1 MATSIAQR
9 SDARRALPGHEIGG
23 FEPLGEASVDR
34 RQQLARLAHSLLSA
48 PEPSEAHRGPQLP
61 GESALPSRHV
71 DGLPEESLGR
81 GRGLGSPCLQDDLA
95 LDARQ
100 LGDTPELF
108 IALRSSER
116 LVDHRQALA
125 DLSDSRQPF
134 GQRAEQGRV
143 LRDEPGLAELV
154 ETGVEKPH
162 SRADIA
168 VLDEQ
173 HSIQTAAARVPDG
186 QRVSGGMLEQHGHR
200 AFGYRPVARPEGDQ
214 RRRLQGITQRHRVID
229 RPSVLDIV
237 QRDAQSLIGES
248 LEPQDARQHHAR
260 RHPLVVLKADG
271 VRPVCGGDVVSQHVL
286 EVTPCFRLV
295 SQIVERDA
303 DHPTAHE
310 NLRRIG
316 RARDTIAES
325 FRLYQRGSTLAAA
338 DAKAPQAPERAQ
350 LILDVVQAL
359 GNLQGLGP
367 RCGRV
372 RSRPLR
378 LHQRHAQCCEELHLA
393 AVASSRA
400 RFEARQRAFDPPTTL
415 EHQRLL
421 EPQRHGSGGERHADR
436 RIPA

>member
-1 MATSIAQR
+1 M
-9 SDARRALPGHEIGG
+9 LPK
-23 FEPLGEASVDR
+23 PLQQPHPPVWVPVTASKETIEW
-34 RQQLARLAHSLLSA
+34 AGAHNIPITPGAS
-48 PEPSEAHRGPQLP
+48 AHRGVREDVIRFYASQ
-61 GESALPSRHV
+61 
-71 DGLPEESLGR
+71 
-81 GRGLGSPCLQDDLA
+81 
-95 LDARQ
+95 
-100 LGDTPELF
+100 
-108 IALRSSER
+108 
-116 LVDHRQALA
+116 
-125 DLSDSRQPF
+125 
-134 GQRAEQGRV
+134 
-143 LRDEPGLAELV
+143 
-154 ETGVEKPH
+154 
-162 SRADIA
+162 
-168 VLDEQ
+168 
-173 HSIQTAAARVPDG
+173 
-186 QRVSGGMLEQHGHR
+186 LEQHGHR
-200 AFGYRPVARPEGDQ
+200 AFGYRPVAGPEGDQ
-214 RRRLQGITQRHRVID
+214 RRRLQGITQRHLVID

-248 LEPQDARQHHAR
+248 LEPQDARQHHAG

-271 VRPVCGGDVVSQHVL
+271 VRPVCGCDVVSQHVL
-286 EVTPCFRLV
+286 EVTPGFRLV

-316 RARDTIAES
+316 CALDTIAES
-325 FRLYQRGSTLAAA
+325 LRLYQRGSTLAAA
-338 DAKAPQAPERAQ
+338 DAKVPQAPERAQ
-350 LILDVVQAL
+350 LILDVVQTL

-367 RCGRV
+367 RSGRV